1 MNIISTLHS
10 NETENWYWNGNWINY
25 SIWHDAP
32 FNYYDKKRLIIY
44 LFVELKT
51 FCCVRLRDYNVM
63 NIYFLC
69 FNRWV
74 NR

>member
-1 MNIISTLHS
+1 MEIELTIQFGTMRHLIIT
-10 NETENWYWNGNWINY
+10 T
-25 SIWHDAP
+25 
-32 FNYYDKKRLIIY
+32 KKRLIIY

-69 FNRWV
+69 FNR
-74 NR
+74 